1 MPRRNERDILSAKP
15 AKKSFVF
22 EVRKRFAHVRKFI
35 PAAPPK
41 LDAST
46 IAGLLGAYL
55 RRRRGDR
62 QAEEE
67 FRHRTAPMTKV
78 LLGRLMFILIALFVI
93 ALLLVGA
100 FFFIVLSAPPPPPP
114 QPVVVAPTVSY
125 SVQKY
130 DVLSFG
136 PGSEYAAF
144 ATVPMQG
151 RDVQEVRLHLDLF
164 ADEVPQ
170 DIFLLKSRRE
180 QATQY
185 AEFKKYLE
193 AELAKQ
199 GLRANELHID
209 QLRRL
214 PRESRAVIIVPSGF
228 FPAVFLGLVDPDFD
242 VRTLLGQGNVIIY
255 MGHGFDRGAIFER
268 EGRVRVNADAA
279 AKRLGFGIGPPTG
292 AHSEDGYNLRDPQYS
307 IVPVERELPLA
318 SVHGSMYS
326 VNIGSGYMLF
336 LPQPLDSGWLNG
348 AQAAQDVARLIQ
360 EAAWQ
365 RAFRGKLVAVGEKR
379 VAAAN
384 GSVSANPLLLSTP
397 YPKQNA
403 WGRLQVSVVGLDNR
417 TYGRTIFLKY
427 DNVVRGQLRHSTS
440 ALPTELSGQR
450 LTVSGEFNEPESV
463 WRLRKPVNVYLVFYN
478 STSRVSSRLMQA
490 EPVIPTA
497 LYPISADVEI
507 TVPSG
512 DYYLRVED
520 EDGNVFAQSY
530 LRVPEINITKEV
542 QNFGAGYFSF
552 DVKADGV
559 PADLRN
565 VRVSLDG
572 LQETVLATRES
583 RVTSGARVLEYVFQ
597 GRIGE
602 GEHAFL
608 IEYAGQKTTI
618 TGTYTFPKNWWDNP
632 LMQVG
637 LVFTAIIFVM
647 GVLLRRPEPVMYGI
661 DVPDFPP
668 TAKVLIPL
676 PPKTVT
682 DLFDTLEA
690 EYGWKYMPLEPRE
703 LKNGFRK
710 VVYKGRGILIGDY
723 NLEKLL
729 EKLEAKGLVESAL
742 GLWGLK
748 KWVQESRKSMRYLA
762 VFRKLR
768 TIFVNNAVKFTDFG
782 ERQDCD
788 TAISIPET
796 VFVHIY
802 DGDAVLP
809 RVLASAQKGA
819 SVLVFADNLERE
831 VFKRKLYSPEPLL
844 VALKLMKDQGRLV
857 LTDTE
862 WFERKIIK
870 KEKAGRS

>member
-1 MPRRNERDILSAKP
+1 MPRNGRDILSSKP

-22 EVRKRFAHVRKFI
+22 EVRKRFAYVRKFL

-41 LDAST
+41 LNVPT
-46 IAGLLGAYL
+46 ILSLLSAYL
-55 RRRRGDR
+55 RRKQDKR
-62 QAEEE
+62 AEEE
-67 FRHRTAPMTKV
+67 FRHHATPMTKV
-78 LLGRLMFILIALFVI
+78 LLSRLMFIIIALFTI
-93 ALLLVGA
+93 ALLLVAA
-100 FFFIVLSAPPPPPP
+100 FFFVILSAPPPPPP
-114 QPVVVAPTVSY
+114 QPIVVAPTIGY

-136 PGSEYAAF
+136 PGNEYVAF
-144 ATVPMQG
+144 VSLPMEG
-151 RDVQEVRLHLDLF
+151 KDVGEVRMHLDLF
-164 ADEVPQ
+164 VDEVPQ
-170 DIFLLKSRRE
+170 NIFLLKSRRE

-185 AEFKKYLE
+185 AEFSKYLE

-199 GLRANELHID
+199 GLRVNELHID

-214 PRESRAVIIVPSGF
+214 PKGSKAIIIVPSGF
-228 FPAVFLGLVDPDFD
+228 FPALLLGLVDPDFD
-242 VRTLLGQGNVIIY
+242 ARMLLGQGNVIIY
-255 MGHGFDRGAIFER
+255 IGYGFDRGAIFER
-268 EGRVRVNADAA
+268 EGRVRVNADAVA
-279 AKRLGFGIGPPTG
+279 QRLGFGIGPPTG
-292 AHSEDGYNLRDPQYS
+292 AHSEDGYNFRDPQYS
-307 IVPVERELPLA
+307 IVPVERELPIA
-318 SVHGSMYS
+318 TVHGSMYS
-326 VNIGSGYMLF
+326 VNIGSGYMLI

-365 RAFRGKLVAVGEKR
+365 KAFRGKLVAMGEKR
-379 VAAAN
+379 IMAVN
-384 GSVSANPLLLSTP
+384 GSVRAAPMLLSTP
-397 YPKQNA
+397 YPKQNT
-403 WGRLQVSVVGLDNR
+403 WGRLQISVVGLDNR
-417 TYGRTIFLKY
+417 SYGRTVFLKF
-427 DNVVRGQLRHSTS
+427 DNVVRGQLRHKTS

-478 STSRVSSRLMQA
+478 STSRISARLMQA

-497 LYPISADVEI
+497 MYPISADVDI
-507 TVPSG
+507 DVPSG

-520 EDGNVFAQSY
+520 AEGNVFAQSY
-530 LRVPEINITKEV
+530 LRVPEVNITPEV
-542 QNFGAGYFSF
+542 LNFGAGYFSF

-559 PADLRN
+559 PTELRN

-583 RVTSGARVLEYVFQ
+583 RITRGASVLEYIFQ
-597 GRIGE
+597 GNIKE
-602 GEHAFL
+602 GQHTFV

-618 TGTYTFPKNWWDNP
+618 TQTYTLPKNWWDNP

-637 LVFTAIIFVM
+637 LIFTAIIF
-647 GVLLRRPEPVMYGI
+647 GVGMLLRKPEPVMYSI

-668 TAKVLIPL
+668 MSKVLIPL

-682 DLFDTLEA
+682 DLFETLES

-729 EKLEAKGLVESAL
+729 EKLEAKGLVERAL

-748 KWVQESRKSMRYLA
+748 RWVEESGKSMRYLA
-762 VFRKLR
+762 IFRKLR

-782 ERQDCD
+782 ERRDCD
-788 TAISIPET
+788 TVINIPET

-802 DGDAVLP
+802 DGDAMLP
-809 RVLASAQKGA
+809 RVLASAQKGL
-819 SVLVFADNLERE
+819 SVLVFADNSERE
-831 VFKRKLYSPEPLL
+831 AFKQKLYSPEPLL
-844 VALKLMKDQGRLV
+844 VALKLMEDQGRLI
-857 LTDTE
+857 LTDIE

-870 KEKAGRS
+870 KEKPRS